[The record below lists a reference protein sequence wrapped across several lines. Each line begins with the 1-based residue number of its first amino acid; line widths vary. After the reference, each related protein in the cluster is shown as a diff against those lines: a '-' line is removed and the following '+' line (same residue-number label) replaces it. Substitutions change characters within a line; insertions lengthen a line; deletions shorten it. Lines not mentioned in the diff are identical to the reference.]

1 MKSVVVDTNVG
12 LVANGKAEQ
21 ASPECVLTCID
32 RFERIREKEKVLLDD
47 GMYILHEYM
56 SNLSMSGQP
65 GMGDAFMKWVWE
77 NQANPGHCLQI
88 HITPKEPGSDDFE
101 EFPND
106 PDLRDF
112 DMSDRKFVAVSIAS
126 GLNPP
131 VLNASDKDWWEY
143 RKPLERNGVQIDFLC
158 PELML
163 RNK

>member
-32 RFERIREKEKVLLDD
+32 RLERIREKEKVLLDD

-56 SNLSMSGQP
+56 LNLSMSGQP
-65 GMGDAFMKWVWE
+65 GAGDAFMKWIWE
-77 NQANPGHCLQI
+77 NQANPAHCKLI
-88 HITPKEPGSDDFE
+88 HITPKEPGSDNFE

-106 PDLRDF
+106 PDLSDF
-112 DMSDRKFVAVSIAS
+112 DLSDRKFVAVSIAS

-131 VLNASDKDWWEY
+131 ILNASDKDWWEY

-158 PELML
+158 PDLML

>member
-32 RFERIREKEKVLLDD
+32 RLERIREKEKVLLDD

-65 GMGDAFMKWVWE
+65 GTGDAFMKWVWE

-112 DMSDRKFVAVSIAS
+112 DMSDRNFVAVCIAS

-131 VLNASDKDWWEY
+131 ILNASDKDWWEY

-158 PELML
+158 PDLML

>member
-32 RFERIREKEKVLLDD
+32 RLERIREKEKVLLDD

-106 PDLRDF
+106 PNLRDF
-112 DMSDRKFVAVSIAS
+112 DMSDRKFVAVCIAS

-131 VLNASDKDWWEY
+131 ILNASDKDWWEY